1 MSARAAYLR
10 EEADK
15 CRWHAS
21 KIEDAETKAELLRL
35 AAEYI
40 ERAAER
46 ERARLLRESQ
56 A

>member
-10 EEADK
+10 EEAEK

-21 KIEDAETKAELLRL
+21 KINDAETKAELLKL
-35 AAEYI
+35 AGDYI
-40 ERAAER
+40 ERAAET
-46 ERARLLRESQ
+46 ERTRLLGESE